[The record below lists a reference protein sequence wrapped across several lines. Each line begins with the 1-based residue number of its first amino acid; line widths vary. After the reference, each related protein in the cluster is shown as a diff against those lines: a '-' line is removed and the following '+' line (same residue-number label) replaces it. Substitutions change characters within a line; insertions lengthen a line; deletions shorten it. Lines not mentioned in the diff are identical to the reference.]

1 MKKSERNVF
10 YFAGIILCLLII
22 TLSFYSLALNDRFYT
37 QQFLTLKVH
46 EEVGLSESDIQKV
59 SQQMKAYFSDQSS
72 HLQTIVK
79 IQDSETPFYNAK
91 ELEHMKDV
99 KVLFKLLR
107 KLIFALEVA
116 LLLSLGFLIMKK
128 SSATGIL
135 SLLKSSLISAFVIF
149 VGLIT
154 LALVDF
160 EAAFIKFHHLFFT
173 NDLWLLD
180 PRTDRLIQI
189 MPLEFFI
196 GFISKWL
203 TLVGLSL
210 LVLLCI
216 FVALKITFK
225 KYSTR

>member
-1 MKKSERNVF
+1 MKKSERTVF

-22 TLSFYSLALNDRFYT
+22 SLSFYSLALNDRFYT
-37 QQFLTLKVH
+37 HQFLSLKVH

-72 HLQTIVK
+72 HLQTIVRIK
-79 IQDSETPFYNAK
+79 DSETPFYNAK

-107 KLIFALEVA
+107 NLIFALEMA
-116 LLLSLGFLIMKK
+116 LLLSLSFLIMKK
-128 SSATGIL
+128 SPATGIL
-135 SLLKSSLISAFVIF
+135 SLIKSTLISALVIF
-149 VGLIT
+149 SGMIT

-196 GFISKWL
+196 GFVSKWL
-203 TLVGLSL
+203 TLVGISMI
-210 LVLLCI
+210 VLLCI
-216 FVALKITFK
+216 FVALKIIFK
-225 KYSTR
+225 KFSTR